1 MVNVSIQQNTIYV
14 QKSYIPL
21 FEMMNS
27 ICILLGNNDKMGCII
42 ESYLFLIY
50 KVSICIENTWK
61 NMPQLLTTFLGG
73 NRTMKDP
80 HIPLSFFVGYFPGI
94 IIFIVKAFKE
104 MKSKLASLGRLL
116 LKDKVF

>member
-61 NMPQLLTTFLGG
+61 NMPQLLTTFLAG